1 ASYRG
6 KKVMAHAQG
15 AEGVKQAT
23 LAGIHSIEHGIY
35 LDEESIDLMLG
46 HKTYLVPTL
55 YAPVSILERMGEKS
69 YIPDYAAK
77 KTEEVVDEHQKSFQ
91 KAYKAGVKIAM
102 GTDASVFK
110 HGLNLKELTLMCNLG
125 MTPMEAIVTSTK
137 ESAKCLGWEK
147 DIGTI
152 EAGKLAD
159 II

>member
-1 ASYRG
+1 
-6 KKVMAHAQG
+6 
-15 AEGVKQAT
+15 
-23 LAGIHSIEHGIY
+23 
-35 LDEESIDLMLG
+35 
-46 HKTYLVPTL
+46 PTL

-77 KTEEVVDEHQKSFQ
+77 KTEEVVDAHQKSFQ

-159 II
+159 IIIVNRNPLEDISVLEKQENIVKVLKDGIIVKG